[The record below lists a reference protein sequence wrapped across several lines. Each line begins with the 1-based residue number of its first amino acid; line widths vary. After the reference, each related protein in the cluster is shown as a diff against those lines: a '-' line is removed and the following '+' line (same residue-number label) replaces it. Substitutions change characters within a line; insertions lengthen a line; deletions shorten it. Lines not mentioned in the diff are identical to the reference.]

1 VTALA
6 RTFFARDTATV
17 ARELL
22 GKRLVKTTP
31 SGVMAGRIVE
41 AEAYYGPGDAASH
54 AGNGVTPRSAIMF
67 GVPGIAYVY
76 LNYGVHCL
84 LNVVTETEGVAG
96 AVLIRALEPTE
107 GLELMGANRPV
118 TSAVDLT
125 SGPGKLTKA
134 MGITL
139 ADNGTDL
146 TEGRLTLQDA
156 PTIERNV
163 IAGTRIGVKKGA
175 DAKLRFYV
183 AGNEFV
189 SRGDGLR
196 AVARDRAPL
205 RTPHSVAEA
214 ATPGSS
220 V

>member
-1 VTALA
+1 
-6 RTFFARDTATV
+6 
-17 ARELL
+17 
-22 GKRLVKTTP
+22 
-31 SGVMAGRIVE
+31 MAGRIVE

-54 AGNGVTPRSAIMF
+54 AGNGATPRSQIMF

-134 MGITL
+134 MDITL

-146 TEGRLTLQDA
+146 TEGHFTLQYA
-156 PTIERNV
+156 PPIECEVCVGR
-163 IAGTRIGVKKGA
+163 RIGVRKGA
-175 DAKLRFYV
+175 DAQLRFYV
-183 AGNEFV
+183 AGSEFV

-196 AVARDRAPL
+196 AAMEDRAPL
-205 RTPHSVAEA
+205 LAHPRAAEA